1 MTTRKE
7 EGKTASRTRTTMRC
21 MTSKTAAAAVRTP
34 RGLAQPLP
42 TQRPVAHKDKACLVA
57 VFLARRA
64 GNRRRQHH
72 YKTSTCLFPLLPS
85 CELGLLCSCRRLF
98 SPTRGSVCRRTRP
111 RLSATRS
118 KRGKT
123 PCSPPP
129 VAVSLVAVSLVA
141 VAGPAPKKSACPCG
155 LGSATISTAGSP
167 ASASSRPCSSTK
179 TKGTGN
185 AAVAA
190 VRIGVVVVVVV
201 VAVVVVGA
209 AALVFWAGAE
219 EQAAV
224 EATSRQVR

>member
-141 VAGPAPKKSACPCG
+141 VAVAGPAPKKSACPCG

-190 VRIGVVVVVVV
+190 VRIGVVVVVV
-201 VAVVVVGA
+201 AVVVGQRSMV
-209 AALVFWAGAE
+209 LGAE
-219 EQAAV
+219 
-224 EATSRQVR
+224 RRRKRWRKP